1 MQNFAGLGQF
11 STALSAN
18 PVVICH
24 NGGMETRFLSLAD
37 VTEILQVPMSTVR
50 ALVKSGELRAIQV
63 GGKGTW
69 RVERSEFEAYI
80 DRCYAETDAR
90 VAQPEP

>member
-1 MQNFAGLGQF
+1 
-11 STALSAN
+11 
-18 PVVICH
+18 
-24 NGGMETRFLSLAD
+24 MEPRFLSLAD

-50 ALVKSGELRAIQV
+50 QLVRSGELRAIQV

-80 DRCYAETDAR
+80 ERCYAQTEAR
-90 VAQPEP
+90 LEQN